1 MKGVWVFFRLDNHL
15 RVQRNSSVSSERW
28 RWIFL
33 RHRSTWLHVMRS
45 GTGSIARTVVG
56 CSRSRSPRSDRRF
69 DSHTHT
75 HTKKIQ
81 EHETCVVRK

>member
-33 RHRSTWLHVMRS
+33 RYRIHVAPRDARVARAPSHAPSSVVHAAVPPLRSALR
-45 GTGSIARTVVG
+45 
-56 CSRSRSPRSDRRF
+56 
-69 DSHTHT
+69 HT
-75 HTKKIQ
+75 HTKKKQ